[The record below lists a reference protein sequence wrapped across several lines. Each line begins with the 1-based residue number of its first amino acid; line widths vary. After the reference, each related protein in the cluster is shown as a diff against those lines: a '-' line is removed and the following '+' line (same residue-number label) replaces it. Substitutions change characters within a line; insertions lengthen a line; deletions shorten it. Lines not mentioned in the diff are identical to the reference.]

1 MAQLIMIIITS
12 AQLKTI
18 YNHAESVYPE
28 ECCGILL
35 GEIAGL
41 TKTAIEVIPTIN
53 AWEQTALAAN
63 TRVLDELEIVNTK
76 TNRYAVP
83 VEDIF
88 QAQKRGRDL
97 QLEII
102 GFFHS
107 HPNAPAI
114 PSNCDRQQAWEIYSY
129 PIISVMSG
137 KACDLQSWVL
147 DSDAIFQSEEI
158 RQLLTPNSQLLTPN
172 F

>member
-1 MAQLIMIIITS
+1 MIIITS

-41 TKTAIEVIPTIN
+41 TKTTIKVIPTIN
-53 AWEQTALAAN
+53 AWEQTVLA
-63 TRVLDELEIVNTK
+63 VNVKVSDQREVAKTK
-76 TNRYAVP
+76 NNRYVVP
-83 VEDIF
+83 VKDIF
-88 QAQKRGRDL
+88 QAQQRGRDL

-107 HPNAPAI
+107 HPDAPAI

-129 PIISVMSG
+129 PIVSVMGG

-158 RQLLTPNSQLLTPN
+158 RQLPTPNSQLPTSTVDHYQA
-172 F
+172 

>member
-1 MAQLIMIIITS
+1 MTIVITA
-12 AQLKTI
+12 AQLKII
-18 YNHAESVYPE
+18 YNHAESIYPE
-28 ECCGILL
+28 ECCGVLL
-35 GEIAGL
+35 GKIVGL
-41 TKTAIEVIPTIN
+41 IKTTVEVIPTIN
-53 AWEQTALAAN
+53 AWEQTTPVGSMQVN
-63 TRVLDELEIVNTK
+63 HELEISNK

-107 HPNAPAI
+107 HPDCPAI
-114 PSNCDRQQAWEIYSY
+114 PSRCDREQAWEIYSY
-129 PIISVMSG
+129 PIISVIQG

-147 DSDAIFQSEEI
+147 DSDDIFQSEEI
-158 RQLLTPNSQLLTPN
+158 HQVLQ
-172 F
+172 